1 MLSAKVY
8 DCGLC
13 GVAPVVVRSTTFPV
27 RFLES
32 MEVVAV
38 ADDFTGARVRYWR
51 LKRGMSQR
59 VLADLVG
66 MTQSYISQ
74 IESGLKEVDKRS
86 TLVRLAESL
95 QVSVVDLTGQP
106 YAPTDHQHA
115 RALTAI
121 PEIRAALISLAY
133 VDLPASPGRTME
145 EIKAATGE
153 LKRWRRNCQ
162 YANAAPLIAP
172 LLRDLG
178 SAASGSGAHE
188 RSEAL
193 RLLVLTAHNAAFVLK
208 YLGYID
214 LSLSA
219 ADRCH
224 LAATALN
231 EPEWIGLAE
240 YTRLHMLPP
249 ESLSLG
255 RSLASATADTL
266 QPQIG
271 SPAVRQCYGMLHL
284 TTAWTEALAGRQDR
298 AADHVA
304 EAAEVAESLGPDPAD
319 GGFGGMNFGPTNV
332 AQWRASLALEG
343 GEPGKAVELFR
354 AIDSDKIHSPS
365 RLAQFHIDAGCALSA
380 SRRHDMEAVVQFVRA
395 ETVAPERVRL
405 SHAVR
410 ETVGAMLRR
419 ARADAGGARLRD
431 LATRVGVA

>member
-1 MLSAKVY
+1 MAI
-8 DCGLC
+8 
-13 GVAPVVVRSTTFPV
+13 PVVGSMALAV
-27 RFLES
+27 RFPES
-32 MEVVAV
+32 TEVIAV

-51 LKRGMSQR
+51 LKRGMSQKM
-59 VLADLVG
+59 LADFIG

-95 QVSVVDLTGQP
+95 HVSVADLTGQP
-106 YAPTDHQHA
+106 YAPTDQQHA
-115 RALTAI
+115 IALTAI
-121 PEIRAALISLAY
+121 PDIRAALISLAY
-133 VDLPASPGRTME
+133 LDLPATPSRPLDKIRG
-145 EIKAATGE
+145 ATE
-153 LKRWRRNCQ
+153 DLKRWRRTCQ
-162 YANAAPLIAP
+162 YANAGPLIAP

-178 SAASGSGAHE
+178 SAVSGSAGHE

-208 YLGYID
+208 YLGYVD

-224 LAATALN
+224 LAATALD

-255 RSLASATADTL
+255 RNLASTTADAL
-266 QPQIG
+266 QPRMT

-304 EAAEVAESLGPDPAD
+304 EAAEVAESLGPDPVD
-319 GGFGGMNFGPTNV
+319 GGFAGMNFGPTNV
-332 AQWRASLALEG
+332 AQWRASLALES
-343 GEPGKAVELFR
+343 GEAGMAVELFR
-354 AIDSDKIHSPS
+354 AIDPEKIHSTS
-365 RLAQFHIDAGCALSA
+365 RLAQFHIDTGCALSA
-380 SRRHDMEAVVQFVRA
+380 SRRHDIEAVVQFVRA

-431 LATRVGVA
+431 LASRVGVA